1 MRWITELVSLSVRRP
16 GVIMAV
22 GLVSVLLAG
31 CGDRKT
37 LPTEPAGPAP
47 DPAATFSRVQGEVF
61 TASCALAG
69 CHAGSAPQ
77 AGMDLSPGAAYG
89 ATVGVPSTERSD
101 LNRIEPFA
109 PDASYVVKKLRG
121 DADIVGSPMP
131 LTGAFTEA
139 QFQLLVDWVRRGAAD
154 D

>member
-1 MRWITELVSLSVRRP
+1 
-16 GVIMAV
+16 MAV
-22 GLVSVLLAG
+22 GLVGVLLAG

-37 LPTEPAGPAP
+37 LPTAPAGPAP
-47 DPAATFSRVQGEVF
+47 DPAATFSRVQDEVF

-89 ATVGVPSTERSD
+89 ATVGVPST
-101 LNRIEPFA
+101 
-109 PDASYVVKKLRG
+109 YVVKKLRG

-131 LTGAFTEA
+131 LTGTFTEA